1 MRISYNWL
9 RELVEI
15 PDDPSVL
22 GSKLTNVGL
31 TMDAIDEVG
40 SDTILELDVTANR
53 GDCLS
58 HLGVAREAAAIYR
71 TPVRLPETHVADPES
86 SQSSIAV
93 IVDVPDL
100 CGRYTARTIR
110 GVKVRP
116 SPDWMTR
123 RLLALGIRPI
133 NNIADITNYVLLE
146 LGQPLHAFDLT
157 RLGSREVRVRN
168 AKPGEILDTLD
179 GVARKLGSTE
189 LAITDGSRPIA
200 LAGIIGG
207 RGSEISDQTVDVLIE
222 SAWFDS
228 LSVRRT
234 SRAHHLSTE
243 ASYRFERGTDPE
255 MVARASDRATR
266 LILELAGG
274 ALGGPLVDVFPKR
287 TPRRM
292 LGLRRSRI
300 ARFLGAP
307 IPGGRVE
314 AILTSLGFTITG
326 TADGWDVTVPSHR
339 HDVAIEEDLLEELA
353 RHYGYDRFSA
363 TLPRWQGEGRGPAR
377 QAEERATREALKG
390 LGYSE
395 ICTLA
400 FSDRATEQRFTPEA
414 EPVTLRNPLTEDQP
428 VLRTSLLPSMLRAL
442 RWNLNRDLPH
452 LRFYELGKVYPSEGE
467 HWQLVMA
474 MTGMLWPRNVHKVE
488 LASNF
493 YAIKG
498 DVEALV
504 SQFASGGGEPADPI
518 PDYYAPGRSVRV
530 GRYAVVGELDP
541 RVARDFRIRQD
552 VYLAE
557 IQIEELHLAG
567 LRTVAVTPIP
577 KYPRV
582 RRDFSLLVERKV
594 RFSNVEAAVNAA
606 GIDELVA
613 IVPFDRLESG
623 PFPESCYSL
632 AIGVEYQ
639 SPERTLTDEE
649 IEEYDRRV
657 LSRLEAIGA
666 RLRS

>member
-9 RELVEI
+9 REFLDI
-15 PDDPSVL
+15 PDDPSGL
-22 GSKLTNVGL
+22 GSKLTGVGL
-31 TMDAIDEVG
+31 TLDAIDEVG
-40 SDTILELDVTANR
+40 KDTILELDITANR

-71 TPVRLPETHVADPES
+71 TPVRLPETHVTDPAS

-93 IVDVPDL
+93 TVDAPDM
-100 CGRYTARTIR
+100 CGRYTARTIH

-123 RLLALGIRPI
+123 RLLALEIRPI

-157 RLGSREVRVRN
+157 RLGSQEVRVRS
-168 AKPGEILDTLD
+168 ARPGEILDTLD

-207 RGSEISDQTVDVLIE
+207 RDSEISDQTVDVLIE
-222 SAWFDS
+222 SAWFDP
-228 LSVRRT
+228 LAIRRT

-243 ASYRFERGTDPE
+243 ASYRFERGTDQE
-255 MVARASDRATR
+255 MVALASDRATR

-274 ALGGPLVDVFPKR
+274 AVGGPLVDVFPKR
-287 TPRRM
+287 TPRRT

-307 IPGGRVE
+307 IPDGQVE
-314 AILTSLGFTITG
+314 AILTSLGFTIAG
-326 TADGWDVTVPSHR
+326 TTDGWDVTVPSHR

-353 RHYGYDRFSA
+353 RHYGYDRFPS
-363 TLPRWQGEGRGPAR
+363 TLPRWQGDGRGPAR
-377 QAEERATREALKG
+377 QGEERATREVLKG

-400 FSDRATEQRFTPEA
+400 FSDRATEQRFAPDV

-428 VLRTSLLPSMLRAL
+428 VMRTSLLPSMLRAL
-442 RWNLNRDLPH
+442 RWNLNRDIPH
-452 LRFYELGKVYPSEGE
+452 LRFYEIGKVYPSQGE
-467 HWQLVMA
+467 RWQLVMA
-474 MTGMLWPRNVHKVE
+474 MTGMLWPRNVHKLE

-498 DVEALV
+498 DVATLLDRFAAEHGASDEA
-504 SQFASGGGEPADPI
+504 I
-518 PDYYAPGRSVRV
+518 PDYYAPGRSVRI
-530 GRYAVVGELDP
+530 GPHAMAGELDP
-541 RVARDFRIRQD
+541 RVARDFRIRPS
-552 VYLAE
+552 VYIAE
-557 IQIEELHLAG
+557 IQIEKLHLAG
-567 LRTVAVTPIP
+567 LRAVAVTSIP

-582 RRDFSLLVERKV
+582 RRDFSLLVDRKV
-594 RFSNVEAAVNAA
+594 RFSDVEAAVNAA

-639 SPERTLTDEE
+639 APERTLTDEE

-657 LSRLEAIGA
+657 LSGLEAIGA